1 MKKIY
6 LIVLIIISLTLAACG
21 SASIHEA
28 IPTVILDSGSDPAP
42 SDNSSSS
49 GGSVSAS
56 AIVVPVSDAQLSF
69 TSVGRVTSVNVR
81 VGDVV
86 KAGDVLVELDASI
99 LEAKVRE
106 AEANLSYAEIQLK
119 YLIRVT
125 GCRGEGCAPSQQH
138 IEVAEKD
145 IAHAQALVDSAKA
158 VLKSQSNLTAP
169 FDGTIVSVDIS
180 PAESVTPGQI
190 VLVIGDLSSYRIE
203 TTDLSERDVP
213 KVKVGQDVNVFIE
226 ALNQNLTGKVA
237 DVSRISTTLGGD
249 VVYKVTIDFDEQPD
263 GLLWG
268 MSADVQILVG
278 N

>member
-1 MKKIY
+1 MKKIC
-6 LIVLIIISLTLAACG
+6 LIVVIIISLTITACG
-21 SASIHEA
+21 SAFTQEV
-28 IPTVILDSGSDPAP
+28 IPTIVLDEGSPVP
-42 SDNSSSS
+42 SNDSSSS

-56 AIVVPVSDAQLSF
+56 AIVIPIVDAQLSF
-69 TSVGRVTSVNVR
+69 TNVGRVISVNVQ

-86 KAGDVLVELDASI
+86 KTGDVLVTLDTSI

-106 AEANLSYAEIQLK
+106 AEANLKYAEIQLS

-138 IEVAEKD
+138 IEVAEND

-158 VLKSQSNLTAP
+158 VLASESNLTAP
-169 FDGTIVSVDIS
+169 FDGTIVSVDIF
-180 PAESVTPGQI
+180 PVETVTPGQVVI
-190 VLVIGDLSSYRIE
+190 VMGDLSRYRIE

-213 KVKVGQDVNVFIE
+213 KVKVGQDVDVFIE
-226 ALNQNLTGKVA
+226 ALNQNLTGIVA

-249 VVYKVTIDFDEQPD
+249 VVYKVIIDFDEQPA

-268 MSADVQILVG
+268 MSADVEILG
-278 N
+278 E

>member
-6 LIVLIIISLTLAACG
+6 FIIIIVITLLLSACG
-21 SASIHEA
+21 QSATPEA
-28 IPTVILDSGSDPAP
+28 IPTISLDSGQP
-42 SDNSSSS
+42 SSNPQPSSADT
-49 GGSVSAS
+49 VSA
-56 AIVVPVSDAQLSF
+56 AAVIVPLVDAQLSF
-69 TSVGRVTSVNVR
+69 TSVGRVTSVNVE
-81 VGDVV
+81 VGDLV
-86 KAGDVLVELDASI
+86 KAGDVLVELDTSI

-106 AEANLSYAEIQLK
+106 AEANLAYAKINLE
-119 YLIRVT
+119 YLVRVT

-138 IEVAEKD
+138 IEVAEND
-145 IAHAQALVDSAKA
+145 IAHAEALVDSAKA
-158 VLKSQSNLTAP
+158 VLASQSNLTAP
-169 FDGTIVSVDIS
+169 FDGVIVSVDIS
-180 PAESVTPGQI
+180 PAETVTPGQAVI
-190 VLVIGDLSSYRIE
+190 VMGDLSRYRIE

-213 KVKVGQDVNVFIE
+213 KVQVGQDVNIFVE
-226 ALNQNLTGKVA
+226 ALNQNFTGNVA

>member
-1 MKKIY
+1 MKK
-6 LIVLIIISLTLAACG
+6 VFLIIISIFSITLVACG
-21 SASIHEA
+21 SSATPVA
-28 IPTVILDSGSDPAP
+28 IPTVLLGNSEASPAP
-42 SDNSSSS
+42 QSNS

-56 AIVVPVSDAQLSF
+56 ALVMPLHEAHLSF
-69 TSVGRVTSVNVR
+69 TNVGRVTSVNVQ

-86 KAGDVLVELDASI
+86 KAGDTLVELDTSI
-99 LEAKVRE
+99 LEAKVKE
-106 AEANLSYAEIQLK
+106 AEANLAYAEINLK
-119 YLIRVT
+119 YLVRVT

-138 IEVAEKD
+138 IEVAEND

-158 VLKSQSNLTAP
+158 VLESQSNLTAP
-169 FDGTIVSVDIS
+169 FDGVVVSVDIS
-180 PAESVTPGQI
+180 PAETVTPGQ
-190 VLVIGDLSSYRIE
+190 VVVVIGDLSRYRIE

-213 KVKVGQDVNVFIE
+213 NVKVGQAVYVFIE

-237 DVSRISTTLGGD
+237 DVSRISTILGGD
-249 VVYKVTIDFDEQPD
+249 VVYKVTIDFDNQPN